1 MAKLFKVTLLIQT
14 DEDPVGWICENVA
27 DVLEDGEELL
37 RFTCEETTLLAELN
51 L

>member
-14 DEDPVGWICENVA
+14 EEDPAGWICENVA

-37 RFTCEETTLLAELN
+37 KYMSVETTLESELN
-51 L
+51 P